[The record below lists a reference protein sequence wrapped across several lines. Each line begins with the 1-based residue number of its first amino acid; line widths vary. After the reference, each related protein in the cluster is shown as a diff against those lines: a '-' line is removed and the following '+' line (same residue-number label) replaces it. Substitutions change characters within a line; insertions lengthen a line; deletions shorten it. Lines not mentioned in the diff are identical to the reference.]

1 MKSDLDRLM
10 QENDI
15 AALLITGAGMH
26 NPAMY
31 YMTGGTFLTH
41 ADLLKPRGAAPVL
54 FHGTMERDEAA
65 KSSLTLKNISEYNFK
80 DLLQQANGDR
90 ILAAALR
97 YKQMLTDYG
106 VTSGRVSLYGKT
118 ELNHAF
124 ATFTCLQKIMP
135 NIELIGEPAGNS
147 ILLQAMATKDE
158 TEIERIR
165 KMGKVTTEV
174 VGMTA
179 EYLSSHHTKNGKLV
193 KTDGTPLT
201 IGDVKRQIN
210 FWLTERGA
218 EAPEGFI
225 FAQGRDAAVPHSQGS
240 PADVLETGKTIIFD
254 IFPCEAGG
262 GYHYDFT
269 RTWSLGYAPDGVE
282 SLYDDVRSTYET
294 ILGELKLNA
303 TASPYQEKVCDMFEA
318 LGHKTI
324 RQDLTLQAGYIHSLG
339 HGLGLHIHESPSFRN
354 KEYATDKD
362 VLFPGAV
369 VTVEP
374 GLYYPEKGMGV
385 RLEDTVWVRP
395 DGKMEILAEYPMD
408 LVIPVRGLVGR

>member
-10 QENDI
+10 QENQID
-15 AALLITGAGMH
+15 ALLVTGAGMH

-31 YMTGGTFLTH
+31 YMTGGAFLTH
-41 ADLLKPRGAAPVL
+41 ADLIKPSGAAPIL
-54 FHGTMERDEAA
+54 FHTTMERDEAA
-65 KSSLTLKNISEYNFK
+65 KSGLTTKNVTEYNFK
-80 DLLQQANGDR
+80 ELIKEADGDR
-90 ILAAALR
+90 ILATALR
-97 YKQMLTDYG
+97 YKQMLTDVG
-106 VTSGRVSLYGKT
+106 VTSGRISLYGKT
-118 ELNHAF
+118 ELNNAF
-124 ATFTCLQKIMP
+124 AIFTRLQKIMP
-135 NIELIGEPAGNS
+135 TIELIGEPTGNS

-158 TEIERIR
+158 AEIERIR
-165 KMGKVTTEV
+165 KMGKITTEV

-179 EYLSSHHTKNGKLV
+179 EFLSTHHAKNGKLV
-193 KTDGTPLT
+193 KTDGTHLT

-210 FWLTERGA
+210 FWLAERNA

-225 FAQGRDAAVPHSQGS
+225 FAQGRDAAVPHSQGTLD
-240 PADVLETGKTIIFD
+240 DVLETGKTIIFD

-294 ILGELKLNA
+294 VMSELKLNGNNA
-303 TASPYQEKVCDMFEA
+303 DYQERVCDLYQA

-324 RQDLTLQAGYIHSLG
+324 REDPTLQEGYIHSLG
-339 HGLGLHIHESPSFRN
+339 HGLGLHIHEAPWFRN

-362 VLFPGAV
+362 ILFAGAV
-369 VTVEP
+369 MTVEP
-374 GLYYPEKGMGV
+374 GLYYPDQGMGI

-395 DGKMEILAEYPMD
+395 DGKMEILAEYPLD
-408 LVIPVRGLVGR
+408 LVIPVKTG

>member
-15 AALLITGAGMH
+15 AALLVTGAGQH

-31 YMTGGTFLTH
+31 YLTGGAALTH
-41 ADLLKPRGAAPVL
+41 ADLIKPRGAAPIL
-54 FHGTMERDEAA
+54 FHSTMERDEAA
-65 KSSLTLKNISEYNFK
+65 KSGLTLKNLSDYNYK
-80 DLLQQANGDR
+80 DLLQKANGDR
-90 ILAAALR
+90 VLAAALR
-97 YKQMLTDYG
+97 YQQMLADYG
-106 VTSGRVSLYGKT
+106 ITDGRVALYGKT
-118 ELNHAF
+118 ELSHTF
-124 ATFTCLQKIMP
+124 ATFTRLQKIAP
-135 NIELIGEPAGNS
+135 ALELIGEPQGNS

-158 TEIERIR
+158 TEIARIR
-165 KMGKVTTEV
+165 KMGKITTEV
-174 VGMTA
+174 VGLTA
-179 EYLSSHHTKNGKLV
+179 EYLSSHHTQNGKLV
-193 KTDGTPLT
+193 KPNGELLT

-210 FWLTERGA
+210 FWLAERGA

-225 FAQGRDAAVPHSQGS
+225 FAQGRDAGVPHSQGN
-240 PADVLETGKTIIFD
+240 PDDVLETGKTIIFD

-262 GYHYDFT
+262 GYYYDFT

-282 SLYDDVRSTYET
+282 SLYDDVRSTYDT
-294 ILGELKLNA
+294 IMGELKLNVPGA
-303 TASPYQEKVCDMFEA
+303 QYQEKVCDMFEA

-324 RQDLTLQAGYIHSLG
+324 RGDLTLQEGYIHSLG
-339 HGLGLHIHESPSFRN
+339 HGLGLHVHEAPSFRN

-374 GLYYPEKGMGV
+374 GLYYPSREMGV

-395 DGKMEILAEYPMD
+395 DGVMEILAEYPLD
-408 LVIPVRGLVGR
+408 LVLPIKG